1 MSKEIKLITQ
11 NSLLNTKMH
20 IPVLLKEVIEVLNP
34 RPDEFFIDGTVGGG
48 GHTAAIL
55 EKMMPSGRLLAI
67 DWDKNIL
74 EETRRKIEAKFQIPN
89 SKFQIFWINGNY
101 ADLPEILENYQLP
114 KADGLIIDLGMSS
127 DQLEHSGRGFSF
139 QKNEP
144 LDMRYNQNFQFPIS
158 NFQILTAAEVINSF
172 SEKELVDIFWK
183 YGEERYARQIA
194 KNIVEQR
201 RKKPIRT
208 TFELVEIIKKAVPQS
223 YKKGRIH
230 PATRVFQALR
240 IYVNNELGN
249 LEKLL
254 KGLVEILKP
263 GGRAAIISYHSL
275 EDRLVKNYF
284 RELKNQK
291 KAVILT
297 NFGGKILVS
306 RGIGKPIRPTLEEIK
321 NNPRSRSAKLRA
333 IIIK

>member
-1 MSKEIKLITQ
+1 LNWLK
-11 NSLLNTKMH
+11 SLKTLF
-20 IPVLLKEVIEVLNP
+20 L
-34 RPDEFFIDGTVGGG
+34 R
-48 GHTAAIL
+48 
-55 EKMMPSGRLLAI
+55 
-67 DWDKNIL
+67 
-74 EETRRKIEAKFQIPN
+74 
-89 SKFQIFWINGNY
+89 
-101 ADLPEILENYQLP
+101 
-114 KADGLIIDLGMSS
+114 
-127 DQLEHSGRGFSF
+127 
-139 QKNEP
+139 
-144 LDMRYNQNFQFPIS
+144 
-158 NFQILTAAEVINSF
+158 
-172 SEKELVDIFWK
+172 K

-194 KNIVEQR
+194 NKIVEE
-201 RKKPIRT
+201 RKIKPIKT
-208 TFELVEIIKKAVPQS
+208 TFELVEIIKNAIPYRHRHCQRSKV
-223 YKKGRIH
+223 KGYTIH

-254 KGLVEILKP
+254 KSLVEILKP

-297 NFGGKILVS
+297 NFGGKISVS
-306 RGIGKPIRPTLEEIK
+306 RGIGKPMRPTLEEIK